1 MLRPERL
8 GRMLLMKTYRCSVCG
23 YLHSGGLDFYF
34 CPRCNATADLFM
46 DYTTLD
52 RDKPGNWD
60 IRTVRMIKEMAETGE
75 SCREGKGS
83 SRVFQNMDNLLF
95 RPAMIA
101 RLPLAENIPVSTEV
115 VLGKIAQQPVILKT
129 PILNAAMSYGALS
142 REAKMALAL
151 ASSHAGTIA
160 NTGEGGMLDEEREL
174 AEYITLQYAPG
185 RFGVKRERLL
195 LADMVEIK
203 LAQGAHP
210 GTGALLPAANVS
222 VDIAATRRIPIGEAA
237 SSPAVHVDIRGAGEL
252 SEKILE
258 LRELTQGK
266 PIALKIAG
274 GHVEEDLKAI
284 FSQQYI
290 PDVLVIDG
298 GEGGTGSASVIMKDH
313 VGLPLVYALPKVAD
327 FLRREELSHRVTL
340 IAAGGIRHAGDVAKA
355 LALGAEGVYM
365 GGALKIA
372 LGCTYLRQC
381 HLGNCPHGIAT
392 QDKKLRK
399 QLDVEQGAQRIA
411 RFIKAATEEVQDI
424 ARSCGKDSVH
434 ALDRSDLAAL
444 HPDLACI
451 AGVEMA

>member
-1 MLRPERL
+1 
-8 GRMLLMKTYRCSVCG
+8 MKTYRCSVCG
-23 YLHSGGLDFYF
+23 YLHSGRLDFYF
-34 CPRCNATADLFM
+34 CPLCNATADLFI
-46 DYTTLD
+46 DYTVFD
-52 RDKPGNWD
+52 RDKPGHWD
-60 IRTVRMIKEMAETGE
+60 TRTVRLIKEMAETGE
-75 SCREGKGS
+75 PCQEGKGT
-83 SRVFQNMDNLLF
+83 SRVFLNMDNLLF
-95 RPAMIA
+95 RPALIA
-101 RLPLAENIPVSTEV
+101 RSPLAESVVVSTEV
-115 VLGKIAQQPVILKT
+115 VLGKIAQHPIVLKT

-142 REAKMALAL
+142 KEAKMALAL
-151 ASSHAGTIA
+151 ASAQAGTIA
-160 NTGEGGMLDEEREL
+160 NTGEGGMLNEERKL

-185 RFGVKRERLL
+185 HLGVKREQLL

-203 LAQGAHP
+203 IAQGAHP
-210 GTGALLPAANVS
+210 GTGSHLPAVNVS
-222 VDIAATRRIPIGEAA
+222 ADIAAIRRVPIGKAV
-237 SSPAVHVDIRGAGEL
+237 SSPVLHADILGAREL
-252 SEKILE
+252 SEKIFE
-258 LRELTQGK
+258 LRKLAQGK

-274 GHVEEDLKAI
+274 GHIEEDLKAI

-399 QLDVEQGAQRIA
+399 QLDVEQGAKRIA
-411 RFIKAATEEVQDI
+411 RFIKAATEEVQAI
-424 ARSCGKDSVH
+424 ARSCGKDSIH
-434 ALDRSDLAAL
+434 ALDRSDLLAL
-444 HPDLACI
+444 HPDLARI
-451 AGVEMA
+451 TGVDLA